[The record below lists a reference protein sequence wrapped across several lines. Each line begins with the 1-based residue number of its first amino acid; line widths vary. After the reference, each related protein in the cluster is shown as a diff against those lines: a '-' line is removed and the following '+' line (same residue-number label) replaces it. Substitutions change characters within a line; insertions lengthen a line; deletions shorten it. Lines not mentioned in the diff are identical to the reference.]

1 VRHFAGGRSFRVNE
15 EEASMPAK
23 KSKKS
28 SGAKAAQSPEVRA
41 AHGEIKQG
49 VKHLEKSI
57 DEIKKGLRKTEKL
70 IEAEAKARIRALRS
84 DARSY
89 LDVLKAKQRDAK
101 TQLKK
106 VSVAAEGSWQ
116 EVKQA
121 ADTILAEAST
131 TATSVVDRLRAA
143 IERP

>member
-1 VRHFAGGRSFRVNE
+1 
-15 EEASMPAK
+15 MPAKK

-28 SGAKAAQSPEVRA
+28 TAAKAAQSPEVRA

-70 IEAEAKARIRALRS
+70 IEADAKARIRALRG
-84 DARSY
+84 DARGQ
-89 LDVLKAKQRDAK
+89 LDVLKAKQREVKA
-101 TQLKK
+101 QLKR
-106 VSVAAEGSWQ
+106 VSAAAEGSWQ
-116 EVKQA
+116 DVKQA
-121 ADTILAEAST
+121 ADTILAEASA

-143 IERP
+143 IDRS